1 MPYSKQLHILLYY
14 NSEEGK
20 KGRELPRTIEGDQ
33 TLIYT
38 RTWVVEHLHHQA
50 LPGPFPF
57 LCDAGYA
64 GIFLS
69 YFQSLIMNIH
79 IQNPD
84 GCNLSPP

>member
-20 KGRELPRTIEGDQ
+20 KGRELPRSIEGDQ
-33 TLIYT
+33 TLLYT
-38 RTWVVEHLHHQA
+38 RTWSISTTKPCQVR
-50 LPGPFPF
+50 F
-57 LCDAGYA
+57 LCDAGCA

-69 YFQSLIMNIH
+69 YFQSLILNIH

>member
-50 LPGPFPF
+50 LPGPFP
-57 LCDAGYA
+57 
-64 GIFLS
+64 
-69 YFQSLIMNIH
+69 M
-79 IQNPD
+79 
-84 GCNLSPP
+84 

>member
-38 RTWVVEHLHHQA
+38 RTWVVEILHHQA
-50 LPGPFPF
+50 LPGPFPMRRRV
-57 LCDAGYA
+57 CRH
-64 GIFLS
+64 LS
-69 YFQSLIMNIH
+69 QLFSISNSEYTHTKSRWL
-79 IQNPD
+79 
-84 GCNLSPP
+84 